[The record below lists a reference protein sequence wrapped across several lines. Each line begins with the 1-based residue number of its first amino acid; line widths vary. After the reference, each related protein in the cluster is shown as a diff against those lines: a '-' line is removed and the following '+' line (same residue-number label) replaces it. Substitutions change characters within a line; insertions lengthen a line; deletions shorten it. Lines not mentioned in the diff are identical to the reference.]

1 MAGESM
7 FIAHIRSSDHE
18 IQDVQT
24 HLNEVAALARRYG
37 SPANL
42 GAHAELAGLLHDMG
56 KYTQVFTNYIE
67 NAVYHQKVSATKID
81 HSTAG
86 AKYLYERHYKTHPYV
101 VEIIGMA
108 VLSHHAGLQ
117 NFIQLDLA
125 PSDYIR
131 RVVAKELPYYAEV
144 KANFE
149 AVGGNVDRVDMLFAE
164 AVEEFKKLQAQIVK
178 TMPANQRLVG
188 LNYAQKFVFSCLLD
202 ADRTNTR
209 CFEEQVISNQQQPAF
224 EEYYNNLM
232 KTVNGW
238 RKNTTMINILRTR
251 MSENC
256 DRLAEQPSEIYT
268 LSIPTGGG
276 KTFASLRYALKHA
289 NLYSKKRII
298 YVVPYTTILEQ
309 NAKAVANIIAAPE
322 AVLEHHANVVD
333 VYDGEEDYYDSV
345 LYKKLQLGRDNWD
358 YPIIFTTMVQ
368 FLDAIFQ
375 KGTRKSRRLHNLTDA
390 VIIFDEVQSVP
401 YHHFA
406 LFNSAVN
413 FLHHIGNSSI
423 VLCTATQPTVDKMD
437 YAIALKSD
445 AEMVPNL
452 TQITQAFER
461 VNVYNHVTTE
471 GLDTQQLADKV
482 QMIMQTK
489 QSVLIILNTKTVVR
503 QLFEE
508 LDERNIAPTYHL
520 STSMCAAH
528 RTEILNE
535 VRHKLGVEP
544 VICVSSQLIEAG
556 VDISFEAVIR
566 SLAGLDAIAQ
576 AAGRCNRNAERAK
589 GDVYI
594 VKAKN
599 ESLSHLPEI
608 RIGAEVMVEYILPH
622 TTDFLHPDT
631 IASYFTA
638 FDAQAKREISQTP
651 RNLDTPL
658 IHLIDG
664 SIKNERK
671 TYMVN
676 SFKTLEQHFEAIS
689 SPTTSVLVPYSEEG
703 QQIIAQ
709 LNEDMPLD
717 QLNEVLKKAQQ
728 YAINIYRYELDA
740 LIKEGLLQ
748 PLYQDHIFAIHENG
762 YNDKYGL
769 SLSGGGSFSDYQ
781 F

>member
-1 MAGESM
+1 M

-24 HLNEVAALARRYG
+24 HLDEVAALARQYG
-37 SPANL
+37 DATGF

-56 KYTQVFTNYIE
+56 KYTQAFTNYITD
-67 NAVYHQKVSATKID
+67 AVYHQKVSTTKID

-101 VEIIGMA
+101 AEIIGMA
-108 VLSHHAGLQ
+108 VLAHHSGLQ

-131 RVVAKELPYYAEV
+131 RVVNKELPYYNEV

-149 AVGGNVDRVDMLFAE
+149 AVSDNVARVDALFTE
-164 AVEEFKKLQAQIVK
+164 AIEEFKALQLRVKSLALPKPLLYFNYVQKLV
-178 TMPANQRLVG
+178 LS
-188 LNYAQKFVFSCLLD
+188 FLLD

-209 CFEEQVISNQQQPAF
+209 CFEEQTLPSQKQPAF
-224 EEYYNNLM
+224 ATYYHELM

-238 RKNTTMINILRTR
+238 QQSTTLINQLRTE

-256 DRLAEQPSEIYT
+256 DRLAEQPSAIYT

-289 NLYSKKRII
+289 AKYHKKRII

-309 NAKAVANIIAAPE
+309 NASAVAAIIAAPE
-322 AVLEHHANVVD
+322 AVLEHHANIIAED
-333 VYDGEEDYYDSV
+333 DDSEDYYDNK
-345 LYKKLQLGRDNWD
+345 LRKKMQLGRDNWD

-437 YAIALKSD
+437 YAITLKPD

-452 TQITQAFER
+452 AQIAQAFER
-461 VNVYNHVTTE
+461 VNVYNHVTTD

-482 QMIMQTK
+482 QTIMSTK
-489 QSVLIILNTKTVVR
+489 QSVLIILNTKTAVR

-535 VRHKLGVEP
+535 VRQKLGVEP

-594 VKAKN
+594 VKAKTEN
-599 ESLSHLPEI
+599 LSRLAEI
-608 RIGAEVMVEYILPH
+608 RIGADVMTEHILPY
-622 TTDFLHPDT
+622 TKDFLHPDT
-631 IASYFTA
+631 IARYFTA

-671 TYMVN
+671 TYMLN

-689 SPTTSVLVPYSEEG
+689 SPTTSVLVPYRAEG
-703 QQIIAQ
+703 QQLIAQ

-717 QLNEVLKKAQQ
+717 RLNKVVKKAQQ

-748 PLYQDHIFAIHENG
+748 PLYQDHIFAVHENG

-769 SLSGGGSFSDYQ
+769 SISGDGSFSNYQ

>member
-1 MAGESM
+1 M

-24 HLNEVAALARRYG
+24 HLNEVAALARQYG
-37 SPANL
+37 TATGL

-56 KYTQVFTNYIE
+56 KYTQAFTDYIE
-67 NAVYHQKVSATKID
+67 QAVYHQKVSATKID

-101 VEIIGMA
+101 AEIIGMA

-131 RVVAKELPYYAEV
+131 RVVTKELPYYAEV
-144 KANFE
+144 KSNFE
-149 AVGGNVDRVDMLFAE
+149 AVAGNIARVDALFSE
-164 AVEEFKKLQAQIVK
+164 AVEEFKRLQEKIVQ
-178 TMPANQRLVG
+178 TMPVNQRVVG
-188 LNYAQKFVFSCLLD
+188 LNYAQKLIFSFLLD

-209 CFEEQVISNQQQPAF
+209 CFEEQTTPNQQQPAF
-224 EEYYNNLM
+224 EPYYANLM
-232 KTVNGW
+232 ETVNGW
-238 RKNTTMINILRTR
+238 QKSTTPINTLRTE

-256 DRLAEQPSEIYT
+256 DRLAEQPSAIYT

-289 NLYSKKRII
+289 SLYGKKRII

-309 NAKAVANIIAAPE
+309 NAKAVAAIIAAPE

-333 VYDGEEDYYDSV
+333 APDGEEDYYDSA
-345 LYKKLQLGRDNWD
+345 LHKKLQLGRDNWD

-368 FLDAIFQ
+368 FLDAFFQ
-375 KGTRKSRRLHNLTDA
+375 KGTRKTRRLHNLTDA

-401 YHHFA
+401 YFHFA

-423 VLCTATQPTVDKMD
+423 VLCTATQPTVGEMA
-437 YAIALKSD
+437 YGITLKPG

-452 TQITQAFER
+452 AQIAKAFER
-461 VNVYNHVTTE
+461 VTLHNEVTTQGMDAE
-471 GLDTQQLADKV
+471 QLADKAEA
-482 QMIMQTK
+482 IMADR
-489 QSVLIILNTKTVVR
+489 QSLLIILNTKTAVR
-503 QLFEE
+503 QLFEA
-508 LDERNIAPTYHL
+508 LDKRQIAKVYHL
-520 STSMCAAH
+520 STAMCPAH
-528 RTEILNE
+528 RSKILEEIND
-535 VRHKLGVEP
+535 KLGKERM
-544 VICVSSQLIEAG
+544 ICVSSQLIEAG
-556 VDISFEAVIR
+556 VDISFEAVMR

-576 AAGRCNRNAERAK
+576 AAGRCNRNAERER

-594 VKAKN
+594 VKAKAEN
-599 ESLSHLPEI
+599 LSRLPEI
-608 RIGAEVMVEYILPH
+608 RIGAEVMAEYILPH

-631 IASYFTA
+631 IARYFTA

-658 IHLIDG
+658 IQLIDG
-664 SIKNERK
+664 SIKNERS

-689 SPTTSVLVPYSEEG
+689 SPTTSVLVPYKEG
-703 QQIIAQ
+703 KQLIAQ
-709 LNEDMPLD
+709 LNEDMPLE

-728 YAINIYRYELDA
+728 YAITIYRYELDA

-748 PLYQDHIFAIHENG
+748 PLYQDHIVAIHENG

-769 SLSGGGSFSDYQ
+769 SISGEGSFSNYQ